1 MQSSTQARTVL
12 LPPSV
17 RSALRLFFALTG
29 LCLVTE
35 LFCHFVLHLHHPYDW
50 PFPPHENRFSD
61 FLVYD
66 ERLRLFHSPDFFTK
80 RVVPPFSYPPAA
92 ATVLSLFY
100 LSSRPLVCFLATMFL
115 CILGAAV
122 LFGRVLLKHGLSIG
136 SAAAT
141 VLLFAISY
149 PLVLDVQQGNC
160 EWILWLVLMV
170 GLCAFLADRP
180 ALAAVFL
187 GLGAAI
193 KLYPIILLALFIPR
207 RQYRWLAAGLVTF
220 LVSSLGSMWL
230 ESGSIAL
237 SWAGTIRG
245 LTGLDKGFILHPMD
259 FWDHSLFEFFKGAQ
273 ALGHPEFL
281 SQAASLKLQRFYLLV
296 MAAIGIVLFLTR
308 IRKMPVINQIL
319 ALVTASVLLPP
330 ISMDYT
336 LIHLFL
342 PCGLL
347 ILGELRNAKSG
358 VVSNP
363 TGVRAALLTF
373 ACLFAPMTELT
384 LYGHTLSN
392 TVRTIALIAL
402 FVISLRY
409 PLEATESLQQR
420 EPSKI
425 EAALA
430 A

>member
-1 MQSSTQARTVL
+1 MRIGLAIFWSMTSVYYFFTPPISSPSALFLHSRIHRP
-12 LPPSV
+12 LPP
-17 RSALRLFFALTG
+17 
-29 LCLVTE
+29 
-35 LFCHFVLHLHHPYDW
+35 
-50 PFPPHENRFSD
+50 
-61 FLVYD
+61 
-66 ERLRLFHSPDFFTK
+66 
-80 RVVPPFSYPPAA
+80 
-92 ATVLSLFY
+92 VLSLFY
-100 LSSRPLVCFLATMFL
+100 LSSRPLRSFSSHNVLMH
-115 CILGAAV
+115 LGRRSPVRTRSAQD
-122 LFGRVLLKHGLSIG
+122 GLSIG

-193 KLYPIILLALFIPR
+193 KLYPIISWPCSFRGANIAGSPLG
-207 RQYRWLAAGLVTF
+207 WLPFSSHRSARCGWRAAPLRSPGPVL
-220 LVSSLGSMWL
+220 
-230 ESGSIAL
+230 
-237 SWAGTIRG
+237 IRG

-296 MAAIGIVLFLTR
+296 GRNRHRAVLDAD
-308 IRKMPVINQIL
+308 PQNASDQPNSGS
-319 ALVTASVLLPP
+319 VTASVLLPP